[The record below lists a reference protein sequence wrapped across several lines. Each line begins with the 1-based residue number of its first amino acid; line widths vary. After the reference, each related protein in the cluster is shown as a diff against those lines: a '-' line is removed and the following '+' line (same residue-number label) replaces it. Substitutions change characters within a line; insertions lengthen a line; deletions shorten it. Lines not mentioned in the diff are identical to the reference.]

1 MAFCGGVNTAAV
13 VLSYTYFQQVTANT
27 LYFVGANEWDAGS
40 LEELAENIIDWW
52 QTECKPQLS
61 NSLTLVSVEARD
73 IGSGDSFVIEEQCT
87 GDCIGD
93 VTDPGLP
100 GSIAM
105 VIKFG
110 TGFAGRAKRGRN
122 YVMGWGETRVT
133 GNEFVDPA
141 APDMVASY
149 EALNGY
155 AGLANSSLHV
165 VFSRAECDGVETVIG
180 DTYPV
185 TSYSSDGL
193 VHTQRRRLLG
203 VGS

>member
-1 MAFCGGVNTAAV
+1 MAFCGYNNLAGVT
-13 VLSYTYFQQVTANT
+13 LSYTYFQQVTANT
-27 LYFVGANEWDAGS
+27 LYFVGAADWTQAL
-40 LEELAENIIDWW
+40 LEELAEAIVVWW
-52 QTECKPQLS
+52 QTECRPQLS

-73 IGSGDSFVIEEQCT
+73 LGAINSYVIEEQCT
-87 GDCIGD
+87 GDCVGD

-105 VIKFG
+105 VIKFS
-110 TGFAGRAKRGRN
+110 TGFAGRNKRGRN

-141 APDMVASY
+141 TPDMVASY
-149 EALNGY
+149 EALAGY
-155 AGLANSSLHV
+155 AGTANSATHV
-165 VFSRAECDGVETVIG
+165 VFSRKGCTDVIDAG
-180 DTYPV
+180 DAYPV
-185 TSYSSDGL
+185 TGYSSDGL

>member
-1 MAFCGGVNTAAV
+1 MAFCGYEQLAAV
-13 VLSYTYFQQVTANT
+13 TLSYTYFQQVTANT
-27 LYFVGANEWDAGS
+27 LYFAGAVDWTQAL
-40 LEELAENIIDWW
+40 LEELAEAVIDWW
-52 QTECKPQLS
+52 QIECKPQLS
-61 NSLTLVSVEARD
+61 DSLTLVSVEARD
-73 IGSGDSFVIEEQCT
+73 LGAIDSYVIEEQCT
-87 GDCIGD
+87 GDCVGD

-105 VIKFG
+105 VIKFS
-110 TGFAGRAKRGRN
+110 TGLAGRSKRGRN

-149 EALNGY
+149 EALAGY
-155 AGLANSSLHV
+155 AGTANSGTHV
-165 VFSRAECDGVETVIG
+165 VFSRVGCDDIIAAG
-180 DTYPV
+180 DIYPV
-185 TSYSSDGL
+185 TGYSSDGL

>member
-1 MAFCGGVNTAAV
+1 MAFCGANNLAAIT
-13 VLSYTYFQQVTANT
+13 LSYTYFQQVTANT
-27 LYFVGANEWDAGS
+27 LYFVGASDWTQVL
-40 LEELAENIIDWW
+40 LEELAEAIIDWW
-52 QTECKPQLS
+52 QTECRPQLS

-73 IGSGDSFVIEEQCT
+73 LGAINSYVIEEQCT
-87 GDCIGD
+87 GDCVGD

-105 VIKFG
+105 VIKFS
-110 TGFAGRAKRGRN
+110 TGFAGRNKRGRN

-141 APDMVASY
+141 TPDMVASY
-149 EALNGY
+149 EALAGY
-155 AGLANSSLHV
+155 AGTANSATHV
-165 VFSRAECDGVETVIG
+165 VFSRVDCDDIIAAG

-185 TSYSSDGL
+185 TGYSSDGL